1 MENHRYTK
9 ASSIDDV
16 SLRASIDALFEG
28 VQIIGFDW
36 TYLYLNPSAVRH
48 SRRSIDQL
56 LGRTM
61 MACYPGIEKTEL
73 FAALQRVMTRRQ
85 PERRA
90 NHFVYPDGTTAWFET
105 LIEPVPDGISVL
117 SLDVTADRAAA
128 AAHAAFRERAAF
140 AIEAAAAGIFELDLL
155 TGRMRWSE
163 PTGHML
169 GQPGTLEGTIDD
181 FRRLIHPDDLAMLN
195 AAVDQAVQGRAPL
208 RAEFRVVWPDGTV
221 HWLTAKGRVSRDAT
235 GRPTG
240 LLGIAIDVTPRK
252 QLEQE
257 LQHAQKMECLGQLA
271 GSVAHDFNNVL
282 MAILGFTELLAGTF
296 DAADPRAGDVD
307 EIQKAVEGGRRLTE
321 QLRAFS
327 RRQPI
332 EPTLVNV
339 NDVVRAS
346 DGMLRQLLGT
356 HLTLVIDLAPTLA
369 PVHADAGQLQQILVN
384 LAVNARDASPDGGRL
399 TIRTSEAVRDGDSLR
414 VRDWQ
419 IEAGDYIML
428 TVSDTGTG
436 MPPDLV
442 ERIFEPF
449 FTTKGPE
456 KGTGLGLSTVYGIV
470 RQSHGFIDVASA
482 PGRGTTFTIGWP
494 RADADVTG
502 QSQAVRTHRQPD
514 DLMAPEGRAP
524 RP

>member
-1 MENHRYTK
+1 MENQRYTK

-16 SLRASIDALFEG
+16 SLRASIDALLEG
-28 VQIIGFDW
+28 VQIIGYDW

-48 SRRSIDQL
+48 SRRSIDEL
-56 LGRTM
+56 LGRSM

-73 FAALQRVMTRRQ
+73 FAALQRVMASRQ

-90 NHFVYPDGTTAWFET
+90 NHFVYPDGTSAWFET
-105 LIEPVPDGISVL
+105 LIEPVPDGVSVL

-181 FRRLIHPDDLAMLN
+181 FRRLIHPDDVGMVN
-195 AAVDQAVQGRAPL
+195 ASVDQAVQGKAPL

-221 HWLTAKGRVSRDAT
+221 HWLTAKGRVSRDAI
-235 GRPTG
+235 GQPTG

-282 MAILGFTELLAGTF
+282 MAILGFTELLADTF
-296 DAADPRAGDVD
+296 DAADPRAGDVG
-307 EIQKAVEGGRRLTE
+307 EVLKAVAGGRRLTE

-332 EPTLVNV
+332 EPKLVNV
-339 NDVVRAS
+339 NDVVQSSA
-346 DGMLRQLLGT
+346 GMLRQLLGT
-356 HLTLVIDLAPTLA
+356 DVSLETDLAPTLP
-369 PVHADAGQLQQILVN
+369 PVYADAGQLQQILVN
-384 LAVNARDASPDGGRL
+384 LAVNARDATADRGLLR
-399 TIRTSEAVRDGDSLR
+399 IQTSEDVRDGDNLR
-414 VRDWQ
+414 VRDRQ
-419 IEAGDYIML
+419 VRAGAYIML
-428 TVSDTGTG
+428 TVTDTGAG

-470 RQSHGFIDVASA
+470 RQSGGFIDVTSA
-482 PGRGTTFTIGWP
+482 PGRGTTFSIGLP
-494 RADADVTG
+494 RALED
-502 QSQAVRTHRQPD
+502 QAPPTPD
-514 DLMAPEGRAP
+514 GTPAT
-524 RP
+524 